1 MQIELQLTKIGAVE
15 RISLKA
21 HGLRSV
27 ANSYAYAFF
36 RVFPCHSVANS
47 SASPTVAYASGSVFR
62 VFPCHSVAKMSFLL
76 LLFSGSASFFCAHT
90 NKKTSPEG
98 WARLA

>member
-27 ANSYAYAFF
+27 ANSSASAFF
-36 RVFPCHSVANS
+36 RVFPWLILLLRQPSLTLPALISVFFRVIPWQKCLFFVFFSVA
-47 SASPTVAYASGSVFR
+47 
-62 VFPCHSVAKMSFLL
+62 LL
-76 LLFSGSASFFCAHT
+76 LLRT
-90 NKKTSPEG
+90 YQ
-98 WARLA
+98 